1 MFTKDSGLVQFS
13 FLIQVGTISSLNLV
27 LNSFIEIFF
36 LGESHGQRSLAG
48 YSPWGHTESDM
59 TEVTQHTHG
68 LRKCYSFF
76 LSTQLT
82 YNAIHPFKAHNSTT
96 SPHYTWSIFFP
107 SENYPLSSVSI
118 QPLIYFIYIYKF
130 AILGISYKWNHTI
143 WSFWTGSF
151 HSTQTVKSN
160 TLNREGKNL
169 HPRKSQ
175 SGKPRQDAKCL
186 PVSCAR
192 CSFV

>member
-1 MFTKDSGLVQFS
+1 MFTKDSGLIQFS
-13 FLIQVGTISSLNLV
+13 FLIQVGTLSSLNLV

-143 WSFWTGSF
+143 WSFWTASF
-151 HSTQTVKSN
+151 HLT
-160 TLNREGKNL
+160 
-169 HPRKSQ
+169 
-175 SGKPRQDAKCL
+175 
-186 PVSCAR
+186 
-192 CSFV
+192 